1 MPVEKHRKMPKIG
14 QMSDLNPSSEG
25 RTVRATLKI
34 DDLGRRGEGIAN
46 GPGGHVFVPLALPGE
61 CIEADLNGD
70 RGVLIDLQQASPH
83 RSNPPCP
90 YFGDCGGCSLQH
102 LDSAFYSQWKRSL
115 IVSLLTKQGLAPL
128 VHPLGEGQDAGRRR
142 VVLHVRRSS
151 TGSALIGFMA
161 ANTHRLVPIDRCLV
175 LVTELQAALSAAK
188 ELGDLFIVG
197 TPAFDLQ
204 FTAVANGI
212 DCDIRG
218 LARNV
223 DKHIPAIADVAHRHG
238 ICRISIGGSPLLT
251 LSVPF
256 ISFDGTDVILPAS
269 AFLQA
274 TAASEQALTNF
285 VLARLGASRRAA
297 DLFCGIGTFTF
308 PLARRLSVL
317 AVDSDARALEA
328 LTLAYRNGTGLK
340 PIAAQ
345 RRNLFRDPLTARELD
360 GIDLV
365 LFDPPRQGA
374 EAQARQ
380 IAASRC
386 SRIVAVSCDPD
397 TFTRDASILVA
408 GGYTLMEVLPVD
420 QFKWSAHLEIAALFT
435 RGSKSRR

>member
-1 MPVEKHRKMPKIG
+1 
-14 QMSDLNPSSEG
+14 
-25 RTVRATLKI
+25 
-34 DDLGRRGEGIAN
+34 
-46 GPGGHVFVPLALPGE
+46 
-61 CIEADLNGD
+61 
-70 RGVLIDLQQASPH
+70 
-83 RSNPPCP
+83 
-90 YFGDCGGCSLQH
+90 
-102 LDSAFYSQWKRSL
+102 
-115 IVSLLTKQGLAPL
+115 
-128 VHPLGEGQDAGRRR
+128 
-142 VVLHVRRSS
+142 
-151 TGSALIGFMA
+151 MA
-161 ANTHRLVPIDRCLV
+161 ANSHRLVSIDRCLV
-175 LVTELQAALSAAK
+175 LVAELLPAISAAK
-188 ELGDLFIVG
+188 HLGELFIAR

-223 DKHIPAIADVAHRHG
+223 DKHIPAIADVARRHG

-251 LSVPF
+251 LAVPF
-256 ISFDGTDVILPAS
+256 VKFDGIDVTPPPS

-274 TAASEQALTNF
+274 NAASEQALTDF
-285 VLARLGASRRAA
+285 VLTRLGASRRAA

-308 PLARRLSVL
+308 PLARRLPVL

-340 PIAAQ
+340 PIEAQ
-345 RRNLFRDPLTARELD
+345 MRNLLREPLIASELD

-374 EAQARQ
+374 EAQSRQ

-386 SRIVAVSCDPD
+386 RRVIAVSCDPV

-408 GGYTLMEVLPVD
+408 GGYTLVEVLPVD
-420 QFKWSAHLEIAALFT
+420 QFKWSAHLEIAALFA
-435 RGSKSRR
+435 RGSKLRR

>member
-1 MPVEKHRKMPKIG
+1 M
-14 QMSDLNPSSEG
+14 
-25 RTVRATLKI
+25 VRATLEI
-34 DDLGRRGEGIAN
+34 DELGRRGEGIAN
-46 GPGGHVFVPLALPGE
+46 GPQGLVFVPLALPGE
-61 CIEADLNGD
+61 RIEADLNGD
-70 RGVLIDLQQASPH
+70 HGVLVALQQASPYR
-83 RSNPPCP
+83 RSPPCP

-102 LDSAFYSQWKRSL
+102 LDPAFYSQWKRSL
-115 IVSLLTKQGLAPL
+115 IVSPLTKQGLATL
-128 VHPLGEGQDAGRRR
+128 VHPLHEAEDAGRRR
-142 VVLHVRRSS
+142 IVLHLRRSS
-151 TGSALIGFMA
+151 TGAALIGFMA
-161 ANTHRLVPIDRCLV
+161 ANSHRLVSIDRCPV
-175 LVTELQAALSAAK
+175 LVAELQAAISAAK
-188 ELGDLFIVG
+188 DLGELFIAR

-223 DKHIPAIADVAHRHG
+223 DKHMPAMADVARRHG

-251 LSVPF
+251 LAVPF
-256 ISFDGTDVILPAS
+256 VKFAGIDVTPPPS

-274 TAASEQALTNF
+274 TAASEQALKDF

-308 PLARRLSVL
+308 PLARRLPVL

-340 PIAAQ
+340 PIEAQ
-345 RRNLFRDPLTARELD
+345 MRNLLREPLTASELD

-374 EAQARQ
+374 EAQAKQ

-386 SRIVAVSCDPD
+386 RRVIAVSCDPV

-408 GGYTLMEVLPVD
+408 GGYALVEVLPVD
-420 QFKWSAHLEIAALFT
+420 QFKWSAHLEIAALFA
-435 RGSKSRR
+435 RGSKLRR

>member
-1 MPVEKHRKMPKIG
+1 
-14 QMSDLNPSSEG
+14 
-25 RTVRATLKI
+25 
-34 DDLGRRGEGIAN
+34 
-46 GPGGHVFVPLALPGE
+46 
-61 CIEADLNGD
+61 
-70 RGVLIDLQQASPH
+70 
-83 RSNPPCP
+83 
-90 YFGDCGGCSLQH
+90 
-102 LDSAFYSQWKRSL
+102 
-115 IVSLLTKQGLAPL
+115 
-128 VHPLGEGQDAGRRR
+128 
-142 VVLHVRRSS
+142 
-151 TGSALIGFMA
+151 
-161 ANTHRLVPIDRCLV
+161 
-175 LVTELQAALSAAK
+175 LQAALSAAQ
-188 ELGDLFIVG
+188 ELGELFIAG

-223 DKHIPAIADVAHRHG
+223 DKHIPAIADVARRHG

-256 ISFDGTDVILPAS
+256 ISFDGTDVIPPAS

-274 TAASEQALTNF
+274 TAASERALTNF
-285 VLARLGASRRAA
+285 VLTRLGTSRRAA

-308 PLARRLSVL
+308 PLARRLPVL
-317 AVDSDARALEA
+317 AVDSDAPALEA
-328 LTLAYRNGTGLK
+328 LALAYRNGTGLK

-365 LFDPPRQGA
+365 LFDPPRHGA

-386 SRIVAVSCDPD
+386 SRVIAVSCNPD

-435 RGSKSRR
+435 RGFKSRR